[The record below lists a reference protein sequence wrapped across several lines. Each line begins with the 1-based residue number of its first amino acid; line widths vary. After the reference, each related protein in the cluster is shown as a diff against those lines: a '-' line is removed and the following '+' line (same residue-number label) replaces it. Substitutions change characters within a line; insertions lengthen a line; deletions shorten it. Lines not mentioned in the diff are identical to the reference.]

1 MILYYIYDFWF
12 LFALITCGIWKIWQY
27 IIVMSWNYTVI
38 QLWSEHVLLIHVQI
52 LCDDCVCNVFSH
64 LHLCNFFNNFDIKHL
79 SVAGLDVY

>member
-1 MILYYIYDFWF
+1 MKLYS
-12 LFALITCGIWKIWQY
+12 L
-27 IIVMSWNYTVI
+27 